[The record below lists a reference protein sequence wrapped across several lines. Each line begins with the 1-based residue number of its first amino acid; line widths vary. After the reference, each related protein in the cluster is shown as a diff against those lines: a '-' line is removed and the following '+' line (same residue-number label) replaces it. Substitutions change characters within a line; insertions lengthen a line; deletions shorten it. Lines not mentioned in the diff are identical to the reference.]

1 MFKFYLQLS
10 GLISSLEA
18 AGYII
23 TDDDLAMHLVTGLN
37 GDYEVAAIYI
47 SGNLANMTWNE
58 VLPYYC
64 FMKAEMSLGMLEA
77 KSNFAAN
84 HAKSWENQ
92 KKNGRANNGGKLNY
106 GGKNGGG
113 YQ

>member
-1 MFKFYLQLS
+1 MFKFYLKLS

-47 SGNLANMTWNE
+47 TGNLANMTWNE
-58 VLPYYC
+58 VSSILLLHESRNEPR
-64 FMKAEMSLGMLEA
+64 
-77 KSNFAAN
+77 
-84 HAKSWENQ
+84 HA
-92 KKNGRANNGGKLNY
+92 
-106 GGKNGGG
+106 
-113 YQ
+113 

>member
-1 MFKFYLQLS
+1 
-10 GLISSLEA
+10 
-18 AGYII
+18 
-23 TDDDLAMHLVTGLN
+23 
-37 GDYEVAAIYI
+37 
-47 SGNLANMTWNE
+47 
-58 VLPYYC
+58 
-64 FMKAEMSLGMLEA
+64 MKAEMSLGMLEA

-92 KKNGRANNGGKLNY
+92 KKNGCANNGGKLNY